1 MLALLKR
8 PLVVVCAGL
17 LLVSL
22 VIWTL
27 GPFLRFGERAYA
39 PLGSPMARIIAI
51 VVVAVCWGAVHW
63 FKRRRARQAGSQL
76 AAAVVNQARVEQPNA
91 DAVRLREQFEDAIRT
106 LKQNRRGAQSLYD
119 LPWYVIIGAPGS

>member
-1 MLALLKR
+1 MLAILKR

-17 LLVSL
+17 LLISL
-22 VIWTL
+22 FVWKL

-51 VVVAVCWGAVHW
+51 VVLAVCWGAWQW

-76 AAAVVNQARVEQPNA
+76 AAAVVNQARAEQPNA
-91 DAVRLREQFEDAIRT
+91 DAVKLREQFEDAIRT
-106 LKQNRRGAQSLYD
+106 LKQNRRGAHSLYE
-119 LPWYVIIGAPGS
+119 LPWYVIIGAP